1 MVLLLTSGIASTVS
15 LLTFVTFVTASAALL
30 LTFVLTCADVL
41 GLHWGQAALERQDLS
56 CTYLAHHE
64 LESV

>member
-15 LLTFVTFVTASAALL
+15 LLTCGAASAALL